1 MTISTEV
8 VIAVVT
14 GLLGAQAS
22 AIVWLARKLVECYE
36 DRVEAQERALG
47 MARTGTQQTER
58 AVRAGRELA
67 R

>member
-22 AIVWLARKLVECYE
+22 AIVWLAHKLVDCYA
-36 DRVEAQERALG
+36 DRIAAQEEALG
-47 MARTGTQQTER
+47 VARQGAHQTER